1 MEDCL
6 LLEVSFLE
14 LLQALQLTGKC
25 ENKKLKL
32 KDDINTIII
41 K

>member
-25 ENKKLKL
+25 ENKQAEKLKSREM
-32 KDDINTIII
+32 KEG
-41 K
+41 